1 MHHTHETLITKYDIV
16 VIKVNWA
23 GRMKSKALI
32 LVGVLLTS
40 TIALSPVTAHPA
52 ESQNFKNQHT
62 GNDFPVGFADLDAD
76 GKPVRVVYPAMNSGE
91 AEPMAGN
98 GPFPFTVFFGDE
110 GEVSDDYGILASE
123 IVKRG
128 TIVVVTNGFDSDT
141 TTNVE
146 NSMLLLESIV
156 NLMNQ
161 TNNSNSLI
169 AAAYGNVDM
178 HHWGVSGHGTGAA
191 VAYSVFPFWSE
202 SGLSVEIQPPRSL
215 FGLGIDFSDWSG
227 GNGWE
232 NVKPTE
238 WEIDPATP
246 ATGLFMTGTVD
257 EIARGQDNLPLITAT
272 DQLAWHWMHVL
283 GADHYQFQDEID
295 DGIFFGDD
303 RGDGDASMSQ
313 TEQIDYAISHI
324 LPYLDLT
331 LRGVHD
337 EFRPAFNR
345 ELSATSASDSESYT
359 EENLFQ
365 AEFLL
370 VENLTKVPSEINAFS
385 RFDTFSLMSNWT
397 LRNGDGFNDLDSNW
411 QIDVE
416 CGFDKLVSIIGVV
429 HTNGTV
435 QCDFDVADLAPG
447 AHVAF
452 MTVMVEGAPSTIEH
466 TFLRTDAPISL
477 TVPAP
482 VIQVPER
489 GSGYILA
496 SDIGIDPDG
505 QEIFIVEAALSGG
518 QISNFSI
525 EIDSDYRGLTVTHTV
540 TEEFITGAEV
550 DILLRADGNGVI
562 DEATTML
569 EIVVVPFNDQVVK
582 VEDIVMQNLVE
593 DGQSISVNIT
603 EYAYDPEGQ
612 PLMASINDQTDG
624 TAGPIGFSY
633 YDGILTLTP
642 LPDANGATVLHVR
655 VTDGVTEPVDLDI
668 PVQVAPVN
676 DPVVS
681 NASAWNISMLEDET
695 ISLNLTDF
703 GYDVDGDTL
712 SWTVES
718 DSSSATMAIASGTQL
733 IITPPNDYFG
743 SVNNE
748 WLNVTDGVTSY
759 SQLLDIEVISVPDLP
774 VLNLLNVNIIDE
786 TAATLAWSIF
796 DNDGLV
802 DHDLQ
807 ISLDGVVQNNLQPSC
822 IDDESGNSKECVTM
836 LEVQQNRSQIVE
848 VRVSIS
854 DVEFT
859 SEVVEYTII
868 DFNSTITVVE
878 DKTEADDGFAVST
891 TLVVAGILGLIIMI
905 LILMI
910 ILRAMRSEPVD
921 TREQVVGE
929 ELDVV
934 EEELGVDLSPTG
946 LLSRINQN
954 K

>member
-397 LRNGDGFNDLDSNW
+397 LRNGDGFEDLDSNW

-822 IDDESGNSKECVTM
+822 INDESGNSKECVTM

>member
-345 ELSATSASDSESYT
+345 EMSATSASDSESYT

-397 LRNGDGFNDLDSNW
+397 LRNGDGFEDLDSNW

-848 VRVSIS
+848 VRVSIF

>member
-257 EIARGQDNLPLITAT
+257 EIARGQDNLPLISAT

-295 DGIFFGDD
+295 DGIYFGDD

-370 VENLTKVPSEINAFS
+370 VENLTKVPSDINAFS

-848 VRVSIS
+848 VRVSIF

-921 TREQVVGE
+921 AREQVVGE